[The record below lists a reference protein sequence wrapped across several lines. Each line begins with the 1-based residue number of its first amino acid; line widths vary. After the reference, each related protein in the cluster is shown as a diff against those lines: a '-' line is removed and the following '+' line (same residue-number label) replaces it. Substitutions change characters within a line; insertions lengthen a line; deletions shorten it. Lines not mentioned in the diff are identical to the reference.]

1 MVYKHTSINILFCY
15 ANAYLLLIT
24 IDIADESN
32 QENGRKIELVHA
44 MQTKWIS
51 QGIPILN
58 VWKFFRH
65 EAGGA

>member
-32 QENGRKIELVHA
+32 QENGRKIEFVHA
-44 MQTKWIS
+44 MQTK
-51 QGIPILN
+51 
-58 VWKFFRH
+58 
-65 EAGGA
+65 